1 MMSIS
6 EAPMARASASSLP
19 LQGSAVPRTSS
30 DQAANERRGDSSI
43 GLLATI
49 GLAGSPA
56 QVTESSCSLRTHI
69 R

>member
-6 EAPMARASASSLP
+6 EAPMARASATLP

-49 GLAGSPA
+49 GLAGSPP
-56 QVTESSCSLRTHI
+56 R
-69 R
+69 